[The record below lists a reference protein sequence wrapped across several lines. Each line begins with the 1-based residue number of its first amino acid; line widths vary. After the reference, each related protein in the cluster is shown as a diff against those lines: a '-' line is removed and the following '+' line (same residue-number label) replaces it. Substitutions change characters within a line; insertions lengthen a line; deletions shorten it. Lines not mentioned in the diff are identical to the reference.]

1 MSVAVAASNGAR
13 THLFGSRPSS
23 LYFFGINENYPQ
35 TRKTTVTTFT
45 AICATKINRLVLAKV
60 KALWQA
66 GLDQQCEG
74 LSTSDA
80 EAVKASVPAPEIA
93 TIQIPAGTMEDLW
106 SRLSNDYA
114 TIKNAKE
121 CKWEHFTNRPANE
134 RFYFG
139 SLINVD
145 EVYRLFNDLDLLTPP
160 SEVKGVNS
168 HQSTLNRFC
177 GTGRIAWSTK
187 TQGSCGLTSD
197 KTVAAGGVGN
207 IHPATA
213 IPLYTGKTG
222 QSFAACL
229 QRFDIVTQRPVDTY
243 CELPEAFVAILPH
256 GTRQH
261 RWVPLEPIAKDIGLE
276 DAVADPIKHLTP
288 LPSSNAAPSFL
299 PFAEEHTCMMLAI
312 NLDADPPTWWI
323 RKPNRRLTVPE
334 RFAEERFVEAIFE
347 VFAEDPN
354 YEIPWT
360 AEAQNLFEA
369 FSLADECQCN
379 FARRILED
387 TSLAATHGIGPLK
400 LGLLA
405 GIHCLFSIGVGEH
418 DAEIAAAKARSESWK
433 PTVRSLHVRRAKH
446 LRAVLTV
453 HESQA
458 VKDELEAYNRD
469 RELREMMAEDR
480 ESAKVTPSMPA
491 RRALRTKPMPPLP
504 CWASDDRR
512 PPGHTVVAASACANI
527 TTVASA
533 CANIWCENP
542 VDVAGDFCSLC
553 AEDDDASTALAAANA
568 TSASVDS
575 TTPLPPGALKR
586 SRRVVPDS
594 DEETPAAE
602 PSTLRPPASAPV
614 ASPAVVRRRRL
625 RRQVPY
631 SKPETPTA
639 EPSAQT
645 PPSMPDC
652 HVAPS
657 TPPGNAPRALSPSMH
672 DRPRAGGNQ
681 GRVPTRRTCW
691 RSLRAHV
698 PQNAKLRN
706 AACDSGAKV
715 LPVHWPENTRLGRR
729 G

>member
-1 MSVAVAASNGAR
+1 
-13 THLFGSRPSS
+13 
-23 LYFFGINENYPQ
+23 
-35 TRKTTVTTFT
+35 VTTFT

-299 PFAEEHTCMMLAI
+299 PFAENVEYFTGKMKEHTCMMLAI

-334 RFAEERFVEAIFE
+334 RFTEERFVEAIFE

-433 PTVRSLHVRRAKH
+433 PTVRSLRAAGEAPSSRFDRARVASGQRRA
-446 LRAVLTV
+446 RSIQPRPRTPGDDGRRSREREGDTV
-453 HESQA
+453 
-458 VKDELEAYNRD
+458 
-469 RELREMMAEDR
+469 
-480 ESAKVTPSMPA
+480 
-491 RRALRTKPMPPLP
+491 
-504 CWASDDRR
+504 
-512 PPGHTVVAASACANI
+512 
-527 TTVASA
+527 
-533 CANIWCENP
+533 
-542 VDVAGDFCSLC
+542 
-553 AEDDDASTALAAANA
+553 DASTSRAA
-568 TSASVDS
+568 D
-575 TTPLPPGALKR
+575 
-586 SRRVVPDS
+586 
-594 DEETPAAE
+594 
-602 PSTLRPPASAPV
+602 
-614 ASPAVVRRRRL
+614 
-625 RRQVPY
+625 
-631 SKPETPTA
+631 
-639 EPSAQT
+639 
-645 PPSMPDC
+645 
-652 HVAPS
+652 
-657 TPPGNAPRALSPSMH
+657 
-672 DRPRAGGNQ
+672 
-681 GRVPTRRTCW
+681 
-691 RSLRAHV
+691 
-698 PQNAKLRN
+698 
-706 AACDSGAKV
+706 
-715 LPVHWPENTRLGRR
+715 
-729 G
+729 